1 MAIID
6 KNIFVNG
13 LHGRFGKHIVFRQFN
28 GKIVVSKAP
37 EFSREPSPAQAE
49 IRNKFARAIQY
60 GKTALLDPALKA
72 EYKAIAQAKKL
83 TSATVAAIS
92 DFRKPTR
99 LESIFVVQDAPA
111 GRGMYV
117 ILEDNYK
124 GKEMMICFYDKEGAV
139 IENGAA
145 TFTFGDHGWF
155 YVSTKTAY
163 SRGIKIVV
171 TVKDRPGNVVS
182 FEHVI

>member
-1 MAIID
+1 MATID
-6 KNIFVNG
+6 KNVFVDG
-13 LHGRFGKHIVFRQFN
+13 LRGRFGKHIVFRQFN

-37 EFSREPSPAQAE
+37 KFSREPSSAQAE
-49 IRNKFARAIQY
+49 IRNKFARAVQY

-72 EYKAIAQAKKL
+72 EYKAIAHAKKL

-99 LESIFVVQDAPA
+99 LDSIYIVENAPV
-111 GRGMYV
+111 GTGMYV
-117 ILEDNYK
+117 ILQDNYK
-124 GKEMMICFYDKEGAV
+124 AKEMMICFYDKDGVA
-139 IENGAA
+139 IENGNGS
-145 TFTFGDHGWF
+145 FTFGDRGWF

-171 TVKDRPGNVVS
+171 TVKDRPGNVTS

>member
-6 KNIFVNG
+6 KNIFVDG
-13 LHGRFGKHIVFRQFN
+13 LRGRFGKHVVFRQFN

-37 EFSREPSPAQAE
+37 EFSSEPSTAQAE
-49 IRNKFARAIQY
+49 IRTKFARAIQY

-99 LESIFVVQDAPA
+99 LDTIFHVENAPV
-111 GRGMYV
+111 GTGMYV
-117 ILEDNYK
+117 ILQDNYK
-124 GKEMMICFYDKEGAV
+124 AKEMMICFYDKDGVV
-139 IENGAA
+139 IENGNGS
-145 TFTFGDHGWF
+145 FTFGDRGWF
-155 YVSTKTAY
+155 YVSTRAAY
-163 SRGIKIVV
+163 IQGIKIIV
-171 TVKDRPGNVVS
+171 TVKDRPGNVTT